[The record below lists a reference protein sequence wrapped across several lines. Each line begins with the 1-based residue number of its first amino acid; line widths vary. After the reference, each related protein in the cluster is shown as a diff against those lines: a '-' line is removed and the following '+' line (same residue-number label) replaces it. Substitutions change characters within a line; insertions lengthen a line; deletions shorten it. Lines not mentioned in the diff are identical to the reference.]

1 MSFVAAIQSG
11 FRNYAK
17 FRGRATRAEYWWFFL
32 FTVLAQ
38 SVASSIDENFGNV
51 VGLAVFLPGLAVH
64 VRRMHDTGRSGWW
77 VGAFYGSIA
86 AVVAAVVVLII
97 DAAIDF
103 DDFSDGRV
111 MNEDF
116 FGENVSG
123 GSVAFLGISIL
134 ITLVLLVINIVFL
147 CQRSNESENRFGPPP
162 PPRML

>member
-1 MSFVAAIQSG
+1 MSFVVAIQSG

-17 FRGRATRAEYWWFFL
+17 FRGRATRSEYWWFFL

-38 SVASSIDENFGNV
+38 SVASSIDENFGNI

-77 VGAFYGSIA
+77 VGALYGSIA
-86 AVVAAVVVLII
+86 AVIVAVVVLII

-103 DDFSDGRV
+103 NDFSDGTFA
-111 MNEDF
+111 NDDF

-123 GSVAFLGISIL
+123 GSIAFVGLAGL
-134 ITLVLLVINIVFL
+134 VTLALLVVNIVFL

>member
-1 MSFVAAIQSG
+1 VSFVAAIQSG

-17 FRGRATRAEYWWFFL
+17 FRGRATRSEYWWFFL

-38 SVASSIDENFGNV
+38 SVASSIDENFGNI

-64 VRRMHDTGRSGWW
+64 VRRIHDTGRSGWW
-77 VGAFYGSIA
+77 VSALYGSIA
-86 AVVAAVVVLII
+86 AVIVAVVVLII

-103 DDFSDGRV
+103 SDFSDGTFA
-111 MNEDF
+111 NDDF

-123 GSVAFLGISIL
+123 GSIAFVGLASL
-134 ITLVLLVINIVFL
+134 VTLAMLVVNIVFL

-162 PPRML
+162 PPRTL

>member
-1 MSFVAAIQSG
+1 VSFVAAIQSG

-17 FRGRATRAEYWWFFL
+17 FRGRATRSEYWWFFL

-38 SVASSIDENFGNV
+38 SVASSIDENFGNI

-77 VGAFYGSIA
+77 VGALYGSIA
-86 AVVAAVVVLII
+86 AVIVAVVVLII

-103 DDFSDGRV
+103 NDFSDGTFA
-111 MNEDF
+111 NDDF

-123 GSVAFLGISIL
+123 GSIAFVGLAGL
-134 ITLVLLVINIVFL
+134 VTLALLVVNIVFL

>member
-17 FRGRATRAEYWWFFL
+17 FRGRATRSEYWWFFL

-38 SVASSIDENFGNV
+38 SVASSIDENFGNI

-64 VRRMHDTGRSGWW
+64 VRRIHDTGRSGWW
-77 VGAFYGSIA
+77 VGALYGSIA
-86 AVVAAVVVLII
+86 AVIVAVVVLII

-103 DDFSDGRV
+103 SEFSNGTFAND
-111 MNEDF
+111 DF

-123 GSVAFLGISIL
+123 GSIAFVGLASL
-134 ITLVLLVINIVFL
+134 VTLAMLVVNIVFL

-162 PPRML
+162 PPRTL

>member
-17 FRGRATRAEYWWFFL
+17 FRGRATRSEYWWFFL

-38 SVASSIDENFGNV
+38 SVASSIDENFGNIF
-51 VGLAVFLPGLAVH
+51 GLAVFLPGLAVH
-64 VRRMHDTGRSGWW
+64 VRRMHDTDRSGWW
-77 VGAFYGSIA
+77 VGALYGSIA
-86 AVVAAVVVLII
+86 AVIVAVVVLII

-103 DDFSDGRV
+103 NDFSDGTFA
-111 MNEDF
+111 NDDF

-123 GSVAFLGISIL
+123 GSIAFVGLAGL
-134 ITLVLLVINIVFL
+134 VTLALLVVNIVFL